1 MLDNISIT
9 CTKVVPKADPLHGI
23 PCSRSSHGLS
33 MINNGT
39 RLILYGGEHLART
52 PLNDD
57 SQSTWAADYNQQSL
71 DCKWQWRLILHNTT
85 GTTPSTTPPPRV
97 GHAQAVFNDSIVFIF
112 GGRAGVAMNE
122 QPMNDLWMLDAS
134 GEPGTE
140 RWSEIVTEHES
151 PSPRSFHKMICVGNK
166 LFVFGG
172 CGVTG
177 RLADLAMF
185 DVPTQTW
192 TMLGTSSLLKGRG
205 GANLLALN
213 SGTALA
219 VVAGFAGEEMADGHA
234 FDVMKGTWA
243 DMPLTLQGLRP
254 RSVCVSGSF
263 PSVGVAVIFGGE
275 VDPSDRGH
283 EGAGGF
289 ENDVVI
295 LDESTGTFIATK
307 TKSDNENDEPWP
319 ETRGWS
325 DATTLDNNDGT
336 GSLFLFGGLSGDD
349 DSPRRLNDLWRIDIS
364 KCS

>member
-1 MLDNISIT
+1 
-9 CTKVVPKADPLHGI
+9 
-23 PCSRSSHGLS
+23 
-33 MINNGT
+33 
-39 RLILYGGEHLART
+39 
-52 PLNDD
+52 
-57 SQSTWAADYNQQSL
+57 
-71 DCKWQWRLILHNTT
+71 
-85 GTTPSTTPPPRV
+85 
-97 GHAQAVFNDSIVFIF
+97 
-112 GGRAGVAMNE
+112 
-122 QPMNDLWMLDAS
+122 
-134 GEPGTE
+134 
-140 RWSEIVTEHES
+140 
-151 PSPRSFHKMICVGNK
+151 
-166 LFVFGG
+166 
-172 CGVTG
+172 
-177 RLADLAMF
+177 
-185 DVPTQTW
+185 
-192 TMLGTSSLLKGRG
+192 
-205 GANLLALN
+205 
-213 SGTALA
+213 
-219 VVAGFAGEEMADGHA
+219 MADGHA